1 MVVYELRGALE
12 FLLSRK
18 CCCGSSE
25 DEPVANNHIVLDLTN
40 ISLIHDVGVRML
52 FEGVDRLI
60 ADGHRVAVIDSRAS
74 LGRSRSHA
82 GHEVVVREELSQYLQ
97 QFEG

>member
-1 MVVYELRGALE
+1 MRQR
-12 FLLSRK
+12 LLQN
-18 CCCGSSE
+18 
-25 DEPVANNHIVLDLTN
+25 EPVANNHIILDLTN

-60 ADGHRVAVIDSRAS
+60 ADGHRVAVIDSEH
-74 LGRSRSHA
+74 LLEQSRSHA

-97 QFEG
+97 RFER